1 MISFRNPFFLWLLV
15 PAALAAIAVFLTKRK
30 TSSAKIPS
38 KVPVSRTL
46 RLRLFDVLLP
56 VLKIIAL
63 VLVCLALARP
73 QKVERTEIPPAEGI
87 DIMLVLDTSYSMAA
101 LDFAPDRME
110 AAKAAAADFVRKR
123 KNDRIGLTVF
133 GGAVLLACPLTLDY
147 NSVLEGISSA
157 RLNMT
162 FADGTAI
169 GDAIVASVNHLK
181 DSKAKSKVMV
191 LLTDGRSNVGMI
203 NDMSLAAKTAKT
215 FGIKIYTIGTAG
227 KGKTKIPTGDPLM
240 PVAYIDEDL
249 DEPTLKEIASITG
262 GEFYRAKNSAEL
274 NGIYS
279 RIDSLEKTKFEV
291 KTSSSYTDYYNYF
304 LLPALF
310 VFLMAALSERTIF
323 RSIP

>member
-1 MISFRNPFFLWLLV
+1 MISFRNPYFLWLLV
-15 PAALAAIAVFLTKRK
+15 PVFFAALAVFLTKKR
-30 TSSAKIPS
+30 TSSALLPS
-38 KVPVSRTL
+38 KMPVSRTL
-46 RLRLFDVLLP
+46 RLRLFNVLPPL
-56 VLKIIAL
+56 LKIIAL
-63 VLVCLALARP
+63 ILVCIALARP
-73 QKVERTEIPPAEGI
+73 QKVEKTEVPPTEGI
-87 DIMLVLDTSYSMAA
+87 DIMLVLDTSYSMAS
-101 LDFAPDRME
+101 LDFSPNRME
-110 AAKAAAADFVRKR
+110 AAKSAAADFVRKR

-133 GGAVLLACPLTLDY
+133 GGAVLLSCPLTLDY
-147 NSVLEGISSA
+147 NSVLEGISAA

-162 FADGTAI
+162 YADGTAI

-191 LLTDGRSNVGMI
+191 LLTDGRSNVGII

-227 KGKTKIPTGDPLM
+227 KGKSKIPTGDPIM
-240 PVAYIDEDL
+240 PIAYIDDDL
-249 DEPTLKEIASITG
+249 DEPTLQVIASITG
-262 GEFYRAKNSAEL
+262 GEFYRAKNASEL

-291 KTSSSYTDYYNYF
+291 KISSSYTDFYNYF

-310 VFLMAALSERTIF
+310 IFLLAALSERTVF